1 MELASI
7 ASGSN
12 GNCIL
17 VKHNNTNI
25 LVDVGISKKRIV
37 EGLEHFDTKPSD
49 IDAILITHE
58 HADHIK
64 GLGVYLRAFE
74 TEVYT
79 MPKTIS
85 YLKNEADLGPV
96 DYKLFN
102 TIESETIQIG
112 NVSIKPIHVTHD
124 AAEPVCYRF
133 EAEGSSL
140 AVVTDLGCYDS
151 SLVDNLMDLD
161 AILIESNHDLNMLQV
176 GPYPYNLKMRIWGK
190 NGHLSNDTC
199 SKLLSEIVSDKMK
212 HIVLGH
218 LSGEN
223 NYPDLAFQ
231 TVRNE
236 LESFADNDLTIKV
249 AARKEPSVRI
259 EI

>member
-17 VKHNNTNI
+17 IKHNNTNI
-25 LVDVGISKKRIV
+25 LVDVGISKKRVV
-37 EGLEHFDTKPSD
+37 EGLEYFDTKPDD

-74 TEVYT
+74 TDVYT
-79 MPKTIS
+79 MPKATD

-96 DYKLFN
+96 NYQRFN
-102 TIESETIQIG
+102 SIDSETLTIG
-112 NVSIKPIHVTHD
+112 DVTIKPINICHD
-124 AAEPVCYRF
+124 AVEPVCYRF
-133 EAEGSSL
+133 EADGSSL
-140 AVVTDLGCYDS
+140 AVVTDLGCYDQS
-151 SLVDNLMDLD
+151 VVDNLSDLD
-161 AILIESNHDLNMLQV
+161 AIMVESNHDLNMLQV
-176 GPYPYNLKMRIWGK
+176 GPYPYNLKMRIWGN

-199 SKLLSEIVSDKMK
+199 GKLLSEIVSDKMK

-236 LESFADNDLTIKV
+236 LESTSDDLNIKV